1 MRPPNTAQL
10 RLDWQGL
17 SSFNVSLELAHPMR
31 GLDLADLTL
40 LGCEYAGDA
49 IDASAYAESHSLH
62 FRFTSSSYSSLQV

>member
-10 RLDWQGL
+10 RLEWQGL
-17 SSFNVSLELAHPMR
+17 SHFNVSLELAHPMR
-31 GLDLADLTL
+31 GLDLAHLIL
-40 LGCEYAGDA
+40 VGCEYAGDT